1 MNFSINKL
9 HHKIF
14 LTYSSVFL
22 IIIIGIFV
30 VASLVFVA
38 TVDRQIQTDAQ
49 EFKARIAHTID
60 LLQQDIEERVQRE
73 IKDWRVVQ
81 AIRGREPYPPS
92 ITDSVLDILEYGTGE
107 GIITASKVE
116 NSSPNS
122 LNLRHGENDSEALDR
137 AQQLKP
143 EPAARFRTPE
153 MRATIEITLPIQA
166 EGELLGFV
174 TGGYFLHKH
183 LSQALKDLTLHP
195 IFLKEGAR
203 LIPLNAAADTIP
215 KFERESLLTSVG
227 DVNQSF
233 QKIPL
238 IGIQHSV
245 SHIPILA
252 PDIETQVEAERK
264 SEAVG
269 IELILAYSHRDE
281 IALQQQLMLLLLI
294 IGGVGLALV
303 YVVSYIVGLQMT
315 KPINQL
321 AAGAAEI
328 ASGNLEQQ
336 VAIQSRDEIGR
347 LAGVFNQ
354 MAGALKTSIEERVAD
369 ERREE
374 RVDIARWVG
383 HEIKNPLFP
392 IKLAIENLQRA
403 YQKRDIQPTMFDGIF
418 MQCTD
423 IVSEEV
429 ERLERL
435 VDEFHQS
442 ARMPSPERELFVRMP
457 PPEREL
463 SDLNQIVSN
472 VVNRYTESVE
482 NIQMMAK
489 LDPNLPAF
497 SLDSE
502 QITQAL
508 GNLIKN
514 AIEAM
519 PDGGTL
525 NVSTELINEAKIR
538 IQIQDTG
545 VGMSPETKAQIFEPY
560 YTTKDTGTGLG
571 MAIVQRIVTDHDGE
585 IFVESEAGIGTT
597 VWIELFR
604 ETSDVKGEEG

>member
-1 MNFSINKL
+1 MNFTINKL

-22 IIIIGIFV
+22 IIIIGVFV
-30 VASLVFVA
+30 VASFVIVN

-49 EFKARIAHTID
+49 AFKARVAHTID
-60 LLQQDIEERVQRE
+60 LLQQDIEEKVRRE

-92 ITDSVLDILEYGTGE
+92 ITDSALDILEYGTDE

-116 NSSPNS
+116 NSSGNS
-122 LNLRHGENDSEALDR
+122 LNLRHGERDLEALDR
-137 AQQLKP
+137 VRALKP

-153 MRATIEITLPIQA
+153 GRATIEITLPIQA

-195 IFLKEGAR
+195 IFLKEGTR
-203 LIPLNAAADTIP
+203 LVPLNTPAGTIP
-215 KFERESLLTSVG
+215 EFERESLLASVG
-227 DVNQSF
+227 DVDQPF

-252 PDIETQVEAERK
+252 PNIETQVEAEPK
-264 SEAVG
+264 PEAVG

-281 IALQQQLMLLLLI
+281 IELQQQLMLFLLI

-303 YVVSYIVGLQMT
+303 YIVSYVVGLQMT

-328 ASGNLEQQ
+328 ASGNLEQR
-336 VAIQSRDEIGR
+336 VAAQSRDEIGR
-347 LAGVFNQ
+347 LAGAFNQ
-354 MAGALKTSIEERVAD
+354 MAAALKTSL
-369 ERREE
+369 ERRLVAE
-374 RVDIARWVG
+374 RFAAWGDAARWVI

-392 IKLAIENLQRA
+392 IRLSIENLQRA
-403 YQKRDIQPTMFDGIF
+403 YRGRNAHSTKFEEIF
-418 MQCTD
+418 AQCTD
-423 IVSEEV
+423 IVIEEV
-429 ERLERL
+429 DRLQRL
-435 VDEFHQS
+435 VDEFNEF
-442 ARMPSPERELFVRMP
+442 ARMP
-457 PPEREL
+457 PPKREL
-463 SDLNQIVSN
+463 SDLNSIVQN
-472 VVNRYTESVE
+472 VVNLHAESVE
-482 NIQMMAK
+482 SIQIEGSLA
-489 LDPNLPAF
+489 PNLPSL
-497 SLDSE
+497 SLDAA

-508 GNLIKN
+508 GNLINN

-525 NVSTELINEAKIR
+525 NVSTELVNEAKIR
-538 IQIQDTG
+538 IKIQDTG
-545 VGMSPETKAQIFEPY
+545 IGMSPEVLAQIFEPY
-560 YTTKDTGTGLG
+560 YTTKDRGTGLG

-585 IFVESEAGIGTT
+585 IFVESEEGIGTT
-597 VWIELFR
+597 VWVELYC
-604 ETSDVKGEEG
+604 ETSNVINEAA

>member
-1 MNFSINKL
+1 MNFTINKL

-30 VASLVFVA
+30 VASLVIVN

-49 EFKARIAHTID
+49 EFKTRIAHTID
-60 LLQQDIEERVQRE
+60 LLQQDIEEKVRRE

-81 AIRGREPYPPS
+81 AIQGREPYPPS
-92 ITDSVLDILEYGTGE
+92 ITDSVLDILEYGTDE

-116 NSSPNS
+116 NSSRNS
-122 LNLRHGENDSEALDR
+122 LNLRHGEQDLEALDR
-137 AQQLKP
+137 ARKVKP

-166 EGELLGFV
+166 KGNLLGFV
-174 TGGYFLHKH
+174 TGGYFLYKH

-195 IFLKEGAR
+195 IFLKEGTR
-203 LIPLNAAADTIP
+203 LVPLNAPGGTIP
-215 KFERESLLTSVG
+215 KFERESHLASVG
-227 DVNQSF
+227 DVDQSF
-233 QKIPL
+233 QEIEL
-238 IGIQHSV
+238 IGIPHSV
-245 SHIPILA
+245 SYIPILA
-252 PDIETQVEAERK
+252 ANIETSVETEQE

-269 IELILAYSHRDE
+269 IGLILAYSTRDE
-281 IALQQQLMLLLLI
+281 IALQQQLMLFLLI

-336 VAIQSRDEIGR
+336 VAIQSRDEIGG
-347 LAGVFNQ
+347 LADVFNQ
-354 MAGALKTSIEERVAD
+354 MAAALKTSLGRRVAA
-369 ERREE
+369 ERRAAWG
-374 RVDIARWVG
+374 DAARWLV

-392 IKLAIENLQRA
+392 IRLSIENLQRA
-403 YQKRDIQPTMFDGIF
+403 YRGRNAQSTKFEEIF
-418 MQCTD
+418 VQCTD
-423 IVSEEV
+423 IVIEEV
-429 ERLERL
+429 ERQQRL
-435 VDEFHQS
+435 VDEFNQF
-442 ARMPSPERELFVRMP
+442 ARMP
-457 PPEREL
+457 PPKREL
-463 SDLNQIVSN
+463 SDLNQIVQN
-472 VVNRYTESVE
+472 VVSRYAESVE
-482 NIQMMAK
+482 DIQIEESLA
-489 LDPNLPAF
+489 LNLPSL

-508 GNLIKN
+508 GNLINN

-525 NVSTELINEAKIR
+525 NVSTELVNEAKIR

-545 VGMSPETKAQIFEPY
+545 IGMSPEILAQIFEPY
-560 YTTKDTGTGLG
+560 YTTKDKGTGLG

-604 ETSDVKGEEG
+604 ET

>member
-1 MNFSINKL
+1 MRFTINKL

-30 VASLVFVA
+30 VASLVIVA

-60 LLQQDIEERVQRE
+60 LLQQDIEEKVQRE

-107 GIITASKVE
+107 GVITASKVE
-116 NSSPNS
+116 NSNRNS
-122 LNLRHGENDSEALDR
+122 LNLRHGESDLEALNR
-137 AQQLKP
+137 ARKLKP
-143 EPAARFRTPE
+143 EPAARFRTSE
-153 MRATIEITLPIQA
+153 GRATIEITLPIQA

-183 LSQALKDLTLHP
+183 LSQTLKDLTLHP

-203 LIPLNAAADTIP
+203 LIPLNAAGDTIP

-227 DVNQSF
+227 AVDQPF

-245 SHIPILA
+245 SHIPILT
-252 PDIETQVEAERK
+252 PNIETQVEAEQK
-264 SEAVG
+264 SEVVG

-281 IALQQQLMLLLLI
+281 IALQQRLMLLLLI

-336 VAIQSRDEIGR
+336 VAIQSRDEIGG
-347 LAGVFNQ
+347 LAGAFNQ
-354 MAGALKTSIEERVAD
+354 MAAALKASL
-369 ERREE
+369 ERRLTAE
-374 RVDIARWVG
+374 RRAAWADAARWVI

-392 IKLAIENLQRA
+392 IRLSIENLQRT
-403 YQKRDIQPTMFDGIF
+403 YQGRNTQSTKFEEIF
-418 MQCTD
+418 VQCTD
-423 IVSEEV
+423 IVIEEV
-429 ERLERL
+429 DRLQRL
-435 VDEFHQS
+435 VDEFNQF
-442 ARMPSPERELFVRMP
+442 ARMP
-457 PPEREL
+457 PPKREL
-463 SDLNQIVSN
+463 SDLNQIAQN
-472 VVNRYTESVE
+472 VVNLHAESVE
-482 NIQMMAK
+482 GIQVKAN
-489 LDPNLPAF
+489 LTPNLPPL
-497 SLDSE
+497 SLDAE

-508 GNLIKN
+508 GNLINN

-525 NVSTELINEAKIR
+525 NLSTELVNEAKIW
-538 IQIQDTG
+538 IKIQDTG
-545 VGMSPETKAQIFEPY
+545 IGMSPEVLAQIFEPY

-597 VWIELFR
+597 VWIELYC
-604 ETSDVKGEEG
+604 ET